1 MRVAFVANS
10 AWYLRNFRLSTLQAF
25 AEVHDVSVHYPEG
38 GTEPALV
45 SRGLTQHP
53 FYLDASGTKPLRE
66 LRGLLALWRSLRRVR
81 PEVVFSFNPK
91 TNLYALMACWLMRV
105 PCIPNVSGVGT
116 ASQLAGVKGRL
127 YRALAGFFYRRAAH
141 VFFQNP
147 DDCEAFLQAGW
158 AREGGYSLIPGSGVD
173 LARFVPILQAG
184 DRSRPFRFLMAAR
197 LLAAKG
203 VREYCAASR
212 ALLAEHSGV
221 ECWLAGGMAS
231 EARGVSEAEL
241 DAWQAMPGAD
251 YLGHVDDMASL
262 LHQVDVVVLP
272 SYYPEGIPRGLIEAA
287 ACGKLLITTTM
298 PGCREVVVPGENG
311 WRVPPR
317 DEQALLAAMS
327 DAMSLSPQAR
337 TRMQQ
342 ASRELAE
349 RRFDEQI
356 VIQQY
361 HQVLAR
367 QTGQEVS

>member
-25 AEVHDVSVHYPEG
+25 TGVHEVSVHYPEG
-38 GTEPALV
+38 GAV
-45 SRGLTQHP
+45 SAMNSLGLTQHP
-53 FYLDASGTKPLRE
+53 FYLDSSGTHPLKE
-66 LRGLLALWRSLRRVR
+66 LRGLLALWRSLRRAR

-105 PCIPNVSGVGT
+105 PCIPNVSGVGN
-116 ASQLAGVKGRL
+116 ASQLGGAKGRL
-127 YRALAGFFYRRAAH
+127 YRTLAGFFYRRAAH
-141 VFFQNP
+141 VFFQNS
-147 DDCEAFLQAGW
+147 DDCEAFLRAGW
-158 AREGGYSLIPGSGVD
+158 VREGCYSLIPGSGVD
-173 LARFVPILQAG
+173 LARFAPTLQTGAKP
-184 DRSRPFRFLMAAR
+184 RPFRFLMAAR

-212 ALLAEHSGV
+212 ALLAVHSGV
-221 ECWLAGGMAS
+221 ECWLAGGLAA
-231 EARGVSEAEL
+231 ETRGVSEAEL
-241 DAWQAMPGAD
+241 DAWHATPGAD

-262 LHQVDVVVLP
+262 LHEVDVVVLP
-272 SYYPEGIPRGLIEAA
+272 SYYPEGIPRSLIEAA

-311 WRVPPR
+311 WQVPPR

-327 DAMSLSPQAR
+327 AAMTLSPQERAA
-337 TRMQQ
+337 MQQ

-361 HQVLAR
+361 QQVLAQ
-367 QTGQEVS
+367 QTSQGVS